1 MDITNLSILLD
12 SNLEKKRKFS
22 KIKTIDIPDFFD
34 YKTFKTN
41 NYTVPVL
48 KSICKKYNLKV
59 SGNKIEIQERIYNYL
74 LNFDSAKIIQKYFRR
89 YLVIT
94 YYNIIGPGFKDRSV
108 CTNDSDFF
116 TLESLNEIDDS
127 QFFSFKD
134 NNNIWGFNI
143 LSIYNLFV
151 KNKTKDV
158 LNPYTREV
166 INNKIFYSIKQFIRI
181 SYLFNKNINILIN
194 NDDTCISLK
203 KRNEIKC
210 LELFQIINEMGNYSD
225 YRWFLNLDR
234 LALLKFIRELAD
246 IWDYRAELSNE
257 KKCQICSPYG
267 NPFRYCDI
275 RRINANNL
283 LQLQKIALTII
294 NQLVNKGINRDFSN
308 LGAYYVLGALT
319 LVNEHAATA
328 LPWLFQSVS

>member
-22 KIKTIDIPDFFD
+22 KIKAIDIPDFFD
-34 YKTFKTN
+34 YKTFKNN

-48 KSICKKYNLKV
+48 KSICKKNNLKV
-59 SGNKIEIQERIYNYL
+59 SGSKLEIQERIYNYL

-181 SYLFNKNINILIN
+181 SYLFNKNVNILIN
-194 NDDTCISLK
+194 NDDTSISLK

-210 LELFQIINEMGNYSD
+210 LELFQTINEMGNYSD
-225 YRWFLNLDR
+225 YYWFLNLDR